1 MESLDKR
8 ISRILGQMR
17 GIQKMVKEQRD
28 STSVLQQVSAVKKA
42 IDGLTREI
50 ILLYLAD
57 LVPEDKKKEVD
68 KKKLEQK
75 EHRKQIREIF
85 HNTGFKQLSTVS
97 DKEFTFKERQG
108 NNRNLMYLIFQL
120 FFYKIST

>member
-57 LVPEDKKKEVD
+57 VLPPEKKKEVD
-68 KKKLEQK
+68 KIIEQA
-75 EHRKQIREIF
+75 I
-85 HNTGFKQLSTVS
+85 
-97 DKEFTFKERQG
+97 
-108 NNRNLMYLIFQL
+108 NL
-120 FFYKIST
+120 

>member
-57 LVPEDKKKEVD
+57 MLPSEKKKEVE
-68 KKKLEQK
+68 KIIEQA
-75 EHRKQIREIF
+75 I
-85 HNTGFKQLSTVS
+85 
-97 DKEFTFKERQG
+97 
-108 NNRNLMYLIFQL
+108 NL
-120 FFYKIST
+120 

>member
-68 KKKLEQK
+68 KIIEQA
-75 EHRKQIREIF
+75 I
-85 HNTGFKQLSTVS
+85 
-97 DKEFTFKERQG
+97 
-108 NNRNLMYLIFQL
+108 NL
-120 FFYKIST
+120 

>member
-50 ILLYLAD
+50 ILLYLAK

-68 KKKLEQK
+68 KIIEQA
-75 EHRKQIREIF
+75 I
-85 HNTGFKQLSTVS
+85 
-97 DKEFTFKERQG
+97 
-108 NNRNLMYLIFQL
+108 NL
-120 FFYKIST
+120 

>member
-42 IDGLTREI
+42 IDGLTMEI
-50 ILLYLAD
+50 IVLYLGD
-57 LVPEDKKKEVD
+57 VVPEDKKKEVE
-68 KKKLEQK
+68 KIVEQA
-75 EHRKQIREIF
+75 I
-85 HNTGFKQLSTVS
+85 
-97 DKEFTFKERQG
+97 
-108 NNRNLMYLIFQL
+108 NL
-120 FFYKIST
+120 